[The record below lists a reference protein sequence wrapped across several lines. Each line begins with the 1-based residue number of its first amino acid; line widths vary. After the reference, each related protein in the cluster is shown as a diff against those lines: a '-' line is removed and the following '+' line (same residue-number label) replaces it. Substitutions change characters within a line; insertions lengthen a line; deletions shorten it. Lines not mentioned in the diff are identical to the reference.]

1 VKILGCF
8 SNFPMLTAQKI
19 LDQYRQLAD
28 QNFTVVDLETT
39 GGVNDRNHVIEIC
52 VIHANLSQGITSQ
65 YTDLINPRVL
75 VPRDI
80 TYLTGITQ
88 DMVESGQ
95 PPETLWIDYLDHLNQ
110 GVFTA
115 HNLSF
120 DYNFI
125 KLEYRRLGINFVRPP
140 DAQLCTVLLSRLLLP
155 HLKSRSLPNLVKHFK
170 FNVGKS
176 HRAEADTLACWLLLE
191 KLFEQLAIE
200 DQELLLD
207 RIGQQWLGL
216 EDVAQ
221 LLAIT
226 PLEAK
231 VLLEQQNVSSRY
243 SQHRRA
249 LVYQR
254 GSVESLLVA
263 QD

>member
-1 VKILGCF
+1 
-8 SNFPMLTAQKI
+8 MLTSKKI

-39 GGVNDRNHVIEIC
+39 GGVSDRNHVIEIS
-52 VIHANLSQGITSQ
+52 VIHANLAQGVTAQ
-65 YTDLINPRVL
+65 YSDLINPRVM

-80 TYLTGITQ
+80 TYLTGISQ
-88 DMVESGQ
+88 AMVDSGQ
-95 PPETLWIDYLDHLNQ
+95 PPESLWLDYLDHLNH
-110 GVFTA
+110 GVITA

-125 KLEYRRLGINFVRPP
+125 KLEYRRLGINFVRPV
-140 DAQLCTVLLSRLLLP
+140 DAQLCTVHLSRLLLP
-155 HLKSRSLPNLVKHFK
+155 HLKSRSLPNLVKHFQFK
-170 FNVGKS
+170 VGKS
-176 HRAEADTLACWLLLE
+176 HRAAADTLACWLLLE

-216 EDVAQ
+216 DDVAQ

-231 VLLEQQNVSSRY
+231 LLLEQQNVSSRY

-254 GSVESLLVA
+254 GSVESLLVSHN
-263 QD
+263 